1 MVSGR
6 RLPRVALNLNAN
18 RTGEI
23 KRYIRGDFNYYR
35 LRPGFACRVDNG
47 VVEAPFIEVS
57 NMPNWQLMLQFRLKS
72 PSAVRYEEGE
82 RQRRLAPHFA
92 VILMLPDTSKQETF
106 ERGQQDRVI
115 TLHCER
121 KFLQQILNRLEQ
133 PLPAWLESFL
143 EGDASKLHS
152 SHRLTAAMRSAANGI
167 LTAEP
172 NGFLFELLLQAK
184 CEELLWHG
192 LLALCSENDEEA
204 AIAGLS
210 HAESQKIDLAR
221 ERIILSFPEVPPL
234 AQLASELKLSPW
246 KLNRGFKA
254 IHGMTASQYVVE
266 LRMQRA
272 RELLSE
278 DQLSIQDISMEVGYD
293 YLTNFSKAFK
303 RHTGLSP
310 RTFRESQ

>member
-6 RLPRVALNLNAN
+6 RLPRVALGLNAN
-18 RTGEI
+18 RSGEI
-23 KRYIRGDFNYYR
+23 QRYIKGDFNYYA

-82 RQRRLAPHFA
+82 RHQRLAPHFA
-92 VILMLPDTSKQETF
+92 VILMLPGSSKQETF
-106 ERGQQDRVI
+106 EREQQDRVI
-115 TLHCER
+115 TLHCGRE
-121 KFLQQILNRLEQ
+121 FLQPILNKIEP
-133 PLPAWLESFL
+133 PLPGWLDSFL
-143 EGDASKLHS
+143 EGKANNQHS
-152 SHRLTAAMRSAANGI
+152 SHRLSAAMRSAANSI

-172 NGFLFELLLQAK
+172 NGFLFEVILRAK

-192 LLALCSENDEEA
+192 LLALCNESDQEA

-210 HAESQKIDLAR
+210 HAESQKINLVR
-221 ERIILSFPEVPPL
+221 ERIILNFPEVPPL

-254 IHGMTASQYVVE
+254 VHGMTASQYVVE

-272 RELLSE
+272 RELLNE
-278 DQLSIQDISMEVGYD
+278 DQLSIQDIAIEVGYD

-303 RHTGLSP
+303 QHSGLSP
-310 RTFRESQ
+310 RDFRESL